1 MINGRD
7 ENIDYTKCTFGGLM
21 MVMQLVSS
29 TRKFSLQVNSLELAM
44 DLDLGTVIKFNYLFG
59 FGDA

>member
-44 DLDLGTVIKFNYLFG
+44 DLDLGLRDGHKI
-59 FGDA
+59 

>member
-44 DLDLGTVIKFNYLFG
+44 DLDLGLRIVKLAFILLPH
-59 FGDA
+59 